1 MTPGARPHL
10 PAGLFVIYSCR
21 FVPVRVYYSRMYA
34 LLDQFLDYVS
44 LERGLSKNTRAAY
57 ADDIARFINWLSGQ
71 GVRSI
76 RDVTRKQILDHLLS
90 EKARGLASNSLS
102 RHLVSLKVFFRYL
115 TQEGQV
121 GTNVAETMESPK
133 VWKMLPS
140 VLTPKEIDRLFAAPD
155 LKKPLG
161 LRNRAILELFY
172 ATGLRVSELAG
183 LQLTDLQFDEK
194 CLRCIGKGRKERI
207 IPVGDTAIKWVKL
220 YIHDERPR
228 LLPEPTEQTVF
239 LSNRRQPMSRKT
251 IWDLI
256 KKCARNAGITKT
268 IYPHSLRHS
277 FASHLLANGAP
288 LRIIQE
294 MLGHA
299 DIATTQIYTHV
310 DPDRLKGVHRQF
322 HPRA

>member
-1 MTPGARPHL
+1 MR
-10 PAGLFVIYSCR
+10 
-21 FVPVRVYYSRMYA
+21 A
-34 LLDQFLDYVS
+34 LLEQFLDYVS

-57 ADDIARFINWLSGQ
+57 ADDIGRFLDDLAKK
-71 GVRSI
+71 GVASLN
-76 RDVTRKQILDHLLS
+76 DVTRKQILDHLLS
-90 EKARGLASNSLS
+90 EKARGLAANSLS

-115 TQEGQV
+115 TQEGLLAV
-121 GTNVAETMESPK
+121 NVAETMESPR

-140 VLTPKEIDRLFAAPD
+140 VLTPKEIDRLSSVPD
-155 LKKPLG
+155 TEKPLG

-172 ATGLRVSELAG
+172 ATGLRVSEMAG
-183 LQLTDLQFDEK
+183 LQLTDLHFDEK
-194 CLRCIGKGRKERI
+194 FLRCIGKGRKERVV
-207 IPVGDTAIKWVKL
+207 PVAGAAIKWVES
-220 YIHDERPR
+220 YIKEVRPQ
-228 LLPEPTEQTVF
+228 LAPGAHEQTVF
-239 LSNRRQPMSRKT
+239 LSNRHQPMSRKT
-251 IWDLI
+251 IWDFI
-256 KKCARNAGITKT
+256 KKCARDAGITKT
-268 IYPHSLRHS
+268 IYPHTLRHS

>member
-1 MTPGARPHL
+1 VLRISYFSSMR
-10 PAGLFVIYSCR
+10 
-21 FVPVRVYYSRMYA
+21 A
-34 LLDQFLDYVS
+34 LLEQFLDYVS

-57 ADDIARFINWLSGQ
+57 ADDVGRFLDDLAKK
-71 GVRSI
+71 GVTSLN
-76 RDVTRKQILDHLLS
+76 DVTRKQILDHLLS
-90 EKARGLASNSLS
+90 EKARGLAANSLS

-115 TQEGQV
+115 TQEGLLAV
-121 GTNVAETMESPK
+121 NVAETMESPR

-140 VLTPKEIDRLFAAPD
+140 VLTPKEIDRLFSVPD
-155 LKKPLG
+155 IEKPLG

-172 ATGLRVSELAG
+172 ATGLRVSEMTG
-183 LQLTDLQFDEK
+183 LQLTDLHFDEK
-194 CLRCIGKGRKERI
+194 FLRCIGKGRKERVV
-207 IPVGDTAIKWVKL
+207 PVAGAAIKWVENYLK
-220 YIHDERPR
+220 EVRPQ
-228 LLPEPTEQTVF
+228 LTPGDYEQTVF
-239 LSNRRQPMSRKT
+239 LSNRHQPMSRKT
-251 IWDLI
+251 IWVFI
-256 KKCARNAGITKT
+256 KKYATDAGISKT

>member
-1 MTPGARPHL
+1 MR
-10 PAGLFVIYSCR
+10 
-21 FVPVRVYYSRMYA
+21 A
-34 LLDQFLDYVS
+34 LLEQFLDYVS

-57 ADDIARFINWLSGQ
+57 ADDIGRFLDYLAKK
-71 GVRSI
+71 GVTSLNE
-76 RDVTRKQILDHLLS
+76 VTRKQILDHLLS
-90 EKARGLASNSLS
+90 EKARGLAANSLS

-115 TQEGQV
+115 TQEGLLAV
-121 GTNVAETMESPK
+121 NVAETMESPR

-140 VLTPKEIDRLFAAPD
+140 VLTPKEIGRLFDAPD
-155 LKKPLG
+155 LEKPLG

-172 ATGLRVSELAG
+172 ATGLRVSEMAG
-183 LQLTDLQFDEK
+183 LQLTDLHFDEK
-194 CLRCIGKGRKERI
+194 FLRCIGKGRKERVV
-207 IPVGDTAIKWVKL
+207 PVAGAAIQWVEK
-220 YIHDERPR
+220 YIKEVRPQ
-228 LLPEPTEQTVF
+228 LTPGAHEQTVF
-239 LSNRRQPMSRKT
+239 LSNRHQPMSRKT
-251 IWDLI
+251 IWTFI
-256 KKCARNAGITKT
+256 KKCATDAGITKT